1 MTTPT
6 KLTLEEF
13 LALPET
19 KPGCEYIDGEAVQKS
34 MPSTGHTIIQGLVS
48 LVFGLFLREHPVA
61 VGGPEWRC
69 IFGSPGQEQARLP
82 DFALV
87 MRDRLRGT
95 QIDEP
100 FRGAPDFAVEIV
112 SPDDR
117 MSEVLAKIQ
126 FYLDNGVRLVW
137 LIDPRTRT
145 VMVWSS
151 WTEPRLFTED
161 DTLDG
166 ADVLPG
172 FSTPVR
178 DILPPRD
185 FAPEPPAGA

>member
-1 MTTPT
+1 MATGT

-19 KPGCEYIDGEAVQKS
+19 KPGCEYVDGEVVQKS
-34 MPSTGHTIIQGLVS
+34 VPSTGHTIIQGLVS
-48 LVFGLFLREHPVA
+48 LVFGLFLRAHPIA

-69 IFGSPGQEQARLP
+69 IFGVRGREQARLP

-87 MRDRLRGT
+87 MRERLRGT
-95 QIDEP
+95 HLDEP
-100 FRGAPDFAVEIV
+100 FRGAPDFAVEIM

-117 MSEVLAKIQ
+117 MSEVLAKVR
-126 FYLDNGVRLVW
+126 FYLENGVRLVW

-166 ADVLPG
+166 GDVLPG

-178 DILPPRD
+178 DILPPLD
-185 FAPEPPAGA
+185 TDGA